1 VSRFEA
7 LPTVAVPV
15 MDHPSFGPLRASGSA
30 DGHSSSDSSGQRR
43 TCTWPLPFGTSTQA
57 GANSSAAS
65 TTSGGLGSGVSM
77 ADACGWIS
85 SGQRG
90 SQSQSA
96 LPHSLQ
102 KRRSAGERRARL
114 PGSRISA

>member
-1 VSRFEA
+1 MA
-7 LPTVAVPV
+7 LA
-15 MDHPSFGPLRASGSA
+15 LRHVDPG
-30 DGHSSSDSSGQRR
+30 RR
-43 TCTWPLPFGTSTQA
+43 ELE
-57 GANSSAAS
+57 AAS
-65 TTSGGLGSGVSM
+65 TTSGGFGSGVSI

-114 PGSRISA
+114 PGSRSSA